1 MFSPLFYT
9 KLLLNIGKNKIE
21 NFLKYFRK
29 TLALYGEC
37 DYNIRR
43 CDCAMMWNVAA
54 DLTGRELSRSM
65 SDFKPG
71 DRVLV

>member
-1 MFSPLFYT
+1 MLVKI
-9 KLLLNIGKNKIE
+9 KLK
-21 NFLKYFRK
+21 NFLKYFQK
-29 TLALYGEC
+29 KLALYGGS